1 MKEDG
6 TFLSLQEFNEAYH
19 LNVNFLNYLSIQNA
33 IPFEWR
39 RTIAMFGHNINSTI
53 NTNIKTVKESKN
65 PSRVFYKIV

>member
-33 IPFEWR
+33 IPFERR

-53 NTNIKTVKESKN
+53 NTNIKTVKASKKA
-65 PSRVFYKIV
+65 SL